1 VSAAAAVQ
9 GCGRQ
14 QCIDRNNVIVEDRY
28 CEGHAPAGSFGYRWY
43 NSGSTSG
50 VAVGTAVDPAS
61 GTARGVFGAAG
72 DAAHGGGSGEG
83 AGE

>member
-1 VSAAAAVQ
+1 VSATAVLED
-9 GCGRQ
+9 CGRQ
-14 QCIDRNNVIVEDRY
+14 QCIDRNNVVVDGRY
-28 CEGHAPAGSFGYRWY
+28 CEGQAPAGLFGYRWY
-43 NSGSTSG
+43 NSGSSSG

-72 DAAHGGGSGEG
+72 DAAGGHGSG